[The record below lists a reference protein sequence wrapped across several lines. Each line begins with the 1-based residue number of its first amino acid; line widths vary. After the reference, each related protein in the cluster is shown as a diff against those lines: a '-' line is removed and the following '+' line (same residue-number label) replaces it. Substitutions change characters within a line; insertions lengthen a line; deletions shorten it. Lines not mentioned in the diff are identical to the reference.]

1 MPAVSPSVD
10 RSRRALLRG
19 ASPAVVVRP
28 PGAVDEARFA
38 ERCTRCNACIAA
50 CSENLLVRAEAGFP
64 ERDWQRGECT
74 FCNECIASCETGA
87 LLPLLQQPWPW
98 RAAIGDGCL
107 ALHGV
112 TCQSCRDV
120 CPHSAIRFS
129 PGNPRPVLDPARC
142 SGCGAC
148 VGVCPV
154 AAITMHRPGSKPVTA
169 HV

>member
-1 MPAVSPSVD
+1 MPFAAPSTD

-19 ASPAVVVRP
+19 AAAAVVVRP
-28 PGAVDEARFA
+28 PGAVDEARFV
-38 ERCTRCNACIAA
+38 ERCTRCNACIGA
-50 CSENLLVRAEAGFP
+50 CSEHLLVRAEAGFP

-74 FCNECIASCETGA
+74 FCGDCIAACDAGA
-87 LLPLLQQPWPW
+87 LLPLPQQPWSW
-98 RAAIGDGCL
+98 RAAIGDDCL

-120 CPHSAIRFS
+120 CPENAIRFR
-129 PGNPRPVLDPARC
+129 PGGAAPSLDVARC

-148 VGVCPV
+148 TGVCPV
-154 AAITMHRPGSKPVTA
+154 AAIAMHHPGSTPVTT